1 MPLSTRIVVYG
12 LLLVLLLSPALPAR
26 GASAPKVTPAA
37 VTPCVELAVPR
48 MNVDVDGA
56 PNAYGPPGKPTLDYE
71 RNAHR
76 GGHRWGRIVGYLTA
90 RDGRTPLRQGLH
102 DPFPGY
108 YISTTGLR
116 DESIE
121 SDTDTRKY
129 LDARH
134 VSYVV
139 LGHFAERRGVR
150 LGDLAAVH
158 SLHTGQT
165 IWAVVGD
172 EGNASGAEGSL
183 ALLQHLGY
191 NFHDGKEDAVERSE
205 IVIRYFPRSNPKLV
219 IPRSQREIDA
229 LARAQ
234 GLDGSGT
241 ACAR

>member
-1 MPLSTRIVVYG
+1 MHAVGP
-12 LLLVLLLSPALPAR
+12 
-26 GASAPKVTPAA
+26 GAAPTQTAPKGLPSR
-37 VTPCVELAVPR
+37 CVALRVPR

-76 GGHRWGRIVGYLTA
+76 GGRVSGRVVGYLTE
-90 RDGRTPLRQGLH
+90 RDGRTPLRQGPR
-102 DPFPGY
+102 DAFPGY
-108 YISTTGLR
+108 YISTTALR

-121 SDTDTRKY
+121 SDTDPRKY

-139 LGHFAERRGVR
+139 LGRFAEKRGVR

-158 SLHTGQT
+158 SLRTGRT
-165 IWAVVGD
+165 VWAIVGD

-191 NFHDGKEDAVERSE
+191 DFHDGKEDAVEQSE
-205 IVIRYFPRSNPKLV
+205 IMIRYFPRSNPALA

-229 LARAQ
+229 LARAR
-234 GLDGSGT
+234 GLSASDE
-241 ACAR
+241 ACRR